1 MEIAKIKEVAERLGW
16 DVDDMGD
23 GTVGFHNYSP
33 SGEDLSF
40 AVNAEEAAKE
50 IYEYYDSFDV
60 DEHIAL
66 WIEARENG
74 VHGVPNTRRLVHDAE
89 DISEMLKELA
99 GAMASA

>member
-16 DVDDMGD
+16 KVDECGNGM
-23 GTVGFHNYSP
+23 VGFHNYSP
-33 SGEDLSF
+33 AGEDLSF
-40 AVNAEEAAKE
+40 AVNAEDAAKE
-50 IYEYYDSFDV
+50 IYEYYDGFDI

-74 VHGVPNTRRLVHDAE
+74 VPGVPDTRRLVEDAE

-99 GAMASA
+99 GAMMST